1 MRDLGSGALKQE
13 TISDTR
19 NYLVL
24 CFWGRDGQHV
34 LYSWSTVPSLYL
46 LLFLV
51 QQGLPSPF
59 CEVLGH
65 CDKFQKQSAIT
76 AILLST
82 PYCKKVVSSQP
93 NKVVGW
99 CAFILPARASD
110 LPGKEQQVTSALPLA
125 ACGALLAPAFP
136 GQCLLRG
143 RHSTRTL
150 PARPLSV
157 GTARHGHKHGH
168 RQCSSGGQ
176 SLASG
181 CSSVL
186 LVVRP
191 AGRKPH
197 ARFWRLMFPVTALTA
212 AACCTRKKLRVM
224 SKKMQILPLLLAGWQ
239 IVFHHCYFC

>member
-1 MRDLGSGALKQE
+1 MRIHLACSCSRSPRKGAAGHICSASCRVRGAAGSCLPWA
-13 TISDTR
+13 
-19 NYLVL
+19 
-24 CFWGRDGQHV
+24 
-34 LYSWSTVPSLYL
+34 VP
-46 LLFLV
+46 
-51 QQGLPSPF
+51 
-59 CEVLGH
+59 
-65 CDKFQKQSAIT
+65 A
-76 AILLST
+76 A
-82 PYCKKVVSSQP
+82 
-93 NKVVGW
+93 
-99 CAFILPARASD
+99 
-110 LPGKEQQVTSALPLA
+110 GKA
-125 ACGALLAPAFP
+125 
-136 GQCLLRG
+136 RG

-239 IVFHHCYFC
+239 IVFHHCYFCSHFLLPGVCFTSSFSASEAQLCPSVPPRPGEDEHPMLATNICKYIF

>member
-99 CAFILPARASD
+99 CAFILPARARD

-125 ACGALLAPAFP
+125 ACRALLAPAFP
-136 GQCLLRG
+136 GQCLLRARRG
-143 RHSTRTL
+143 AGTA
-150 PARPLSV
+150 PARC
-157 GTARHGHKHGH
+157 RHGLCPCGLPRTGTSMGTGSAH
-168 RQCSSGGQ
+168 REGKALLLGAARFSLLWDLQAENPMPGSGGWCFLSQ
-176 SLASG
+176 HSQLLHA
-181 CSSVL
+181 VL
-186 LVVRP
+186 GKNLGWCPRKCKFYNCFWQ
-191 AGRKPH
+191 AGR
-197 ARFWRLMFPVTALTA
+197 
-212 AACCTRKKLRVM
+212 
-224 SKKMQILPLLLAGWQ
+224 
-239 IVFHHCYFC
+239 